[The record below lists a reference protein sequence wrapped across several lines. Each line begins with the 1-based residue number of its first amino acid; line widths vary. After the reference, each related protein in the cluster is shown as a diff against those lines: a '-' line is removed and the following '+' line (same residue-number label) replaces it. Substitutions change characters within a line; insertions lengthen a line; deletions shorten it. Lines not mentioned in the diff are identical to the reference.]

1 MRFFIPEL
9 ERALKV
15 IAVVAL
21 IGAIALPVGWGYEQ
35 RQRARAWRETA
46 CAYRLREVARAT
58 NSLVGSDPRGGAC
71 AVVRQ
76 LGLDVE
82 RGRLTAAGLSD

>member
-35 RQRARAWRETA
+35 RQRARAD
-46 CAYRLREVARAT
+46 
-58 NSLVGSDPRGGAC
+58 G
-71 AVVRQ
+71 
-76 LGLDVE
+76 
-82 RGRLTAAGLSD
+82 RGRSD